1 MRTVVVVALCAT
13 LCAVL
18 GPSARADTVTVGVFA
33 PSAPFPSTAA
43 KVELASKLGDAIGV
57 GLGTRAVGRV
67 YARAGDF
74 AAAVKKGDV
83 TIALVD
89 ASYLASAG
97 GYTVVAG
104 SVRGGD
110 TAQAWQLVAKGA
122 SKLTD
127 LRGKR
132 VLVPANGGR
141 ESDFVLNVLL
151 GGIDR
156 TFFGKIEP
164 AADTASAL
172 SALGLGKADAAV
184 VPAGVDLPAGVTS
197 VLSLPSL
204 ATPVLVTYGTLTAAQ
219 RSAIAAAATG
229 FRGDSTIGG
238 FRAADADGI
247 RAIARRFGV
256 PVKRGPFATPS
267 VRLLVGDLV
276 DGRKPLVIE
285 RTPVVQFAEAP

>member
-1 MRTVVVVALCAT
+1 MRLALVGLLCA
-13 LCAVL
+13 AL
-18 GPSARADTVTVGVFA
+18 GASAQADTITVGVFA

-43 KVELASKLGDAIGV
+43 KVELASKLGDAIGAA
-57 GLGTRAVGRV
+57 LGEKAVGRV

-74 AAAVKKGDV
+74 GAAVKKGDV

-89 ASYLASAG
+89 ATYLASAS
-97 GYTVVAG
+97 GYTVIAG

-110 TAQAWQLVAKGA
+110 TTQAWQLVAKGA

-141 ESDFVLNVLL
+141 ETEFVLNVLL
-151 GGIDR
+151 GGLEK
-156 TFFGKIEP
+156 TFFGKIEA

-184 VPAGVDLPAGVTS
+184 VPVGVDLPAGATA
-197 VLSLPSL
+197 VLTLPGL

-219 RSAIAAAATG
+219 RSAIAAAVTG
-229 FRGDSTIGG
+229 FRGDATIGG
-238 FRAADADGI
+238 FRAVDGDGV

-256 PVKRGPFATPS
+256 PVKRGPFVTPS

-276 DGRKPLVIE
+276 EGRKPLVIE
-285 RTPVVQFAEAP
+285 RTPVAQFAEAP